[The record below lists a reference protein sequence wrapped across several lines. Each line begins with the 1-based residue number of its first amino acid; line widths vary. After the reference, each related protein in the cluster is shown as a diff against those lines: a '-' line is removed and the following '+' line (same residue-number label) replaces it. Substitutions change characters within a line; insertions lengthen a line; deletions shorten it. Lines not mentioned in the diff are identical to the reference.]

1 MTDYDLT
8 HVVSPVCLLDE
19 SAQSAAL
26 FTASHSSTLNPG
38 DPCAWMAARCCFTR
52 CLLCGPAGDRSHFY
66 ESDVE
71 AEPQ

>member
-8 HVVSPVCLLDE
+8 RVVSPVCLLDE

-38 DPCAWMAARCCFTR
+38 DP
-52 CLLCGPAGDRSHFY
+52 LCVDGGAVLFHRLPAVWPRR
-66 ESDVE
+66 
-71 AEPQ
+71 